1 MRVKITVEISD
12 SEMGEI
18 TRLTG
23 LGKKGPA
30 IRKLLTD
37 AIVLRRRAEISNKF
51 LTGEWSAELEG
62 FEQSKVNDRTAS
74 TTLSEAWRD

>member
-1 MRVKITVEISD
+1 MKISVELSD

-23 LGKKGPA
+23 LKKKGPA

-37 AIVLRRRAEISNKF
+37 ALVLRRRAEISTKF
-51 LTGEWSAELEG
+51 LTGEWSAELDG
-62 FEQSKVNDRTAS
+62 FEQSKVNDRAAS
-74 TTLSEAWRD
+74 QTLSAAWRD

>member
-1 MRVKITVEISD
+1 MKITVELSD
-12 SEMGEI
+12 SEMSEI

-23 LGKKGPA
+23 LRKKGPA

-37 AIVLRRRAEISNKF
+37 ALALRRRAELSNRF
-51 LTGEWSAELEG
+51 LTGEWSAELDG
-62 FEQSKVNDRTAS
+62 FEQSKVMDRTAS